1 MKLSQRSCK
10 PCRVQKASLKDV
22 TFSGHPV
29 PTRLT
34 LCNVM
39 ELDHKMIGHL
49 IVKVNCLPTNHHKM
63 MAVAANWQQ
72 QKESREELF
81 YCSTQF
87 SSVQPANT
95 ANSPDPESSSAPDR
109 SAPYLAVGLELKLLS
124 AQLGL
129 AFCHHQSC
137 PYL

>member
-1 MKLSQRSCK
+1 
-10 PCRVQKASLKDV
+10 
-22 TFSGHPV
+22 
-29 PTRLT
+29 
-34 LCNVM
+34 M

-87 SSVQPANT
+87 TTVQPANT
-95 ANSPDPESSSAPDR
+95 ANSHADPESSSARDR
-109 SAPYLAVGLELKLLS
+109 SAPYLAVGLELMLL
-124 AQLGL
+124 
-129 AFCHHQSC
+129 
-137 PYL
+137 

>member
-1 MKLSQRSCK
+1 MCDLLL
-10 PCRVQKASLKDV
+10 V
-22 TFSGHPV
+22 HPV

-63 MAVAANWQQ
+63 MAVAANWLQ

-81 YCSTQF
+81 IAPHTIVGREHF
-87 SSVQPANT
+87 AMVQHKAILVV
-95 ANSPDPESSSAPDR
+95 R
-109 SAPYLAVGLELKLLS
+109 GKK
-124 AQLGL
+124 
-129 AFCHHQSC
+129 
-137 PYL
+137 

>member
-1 MKLSQRSCK
+1 
-10 PCRVQKASLKDV
+10 
-22 TFSGHPV
+22 
-29 PTRLT
+29 
-34 LCNVM
+34 M

-109 SAPYLAVGLELKLLS
+109 SAPYLAVGLELKLLL

-129 AFCHHQSC
+129 AFCHHISHVHISNKEHNF
-137 PYL
+137 

>member
-1 MKLSQRSCK
+1 MVENYTYEVITAILQT
-10 PCRVQKASLKDV
+10 RVQKALLKDV

-81 YCSTQF
+81 YCSTH
-87 SSVQPANT
+87 SSVQYSLQTLQT
-95 ANSPDPESSSAPDR
+95 AQTQSR
-109 SAPYLAVGLELKLLS
+109 H
-124 AQLGL
+124 QLRTDL
-129 AFCHHQSC
+129 H
-137 PYL
+137 LI